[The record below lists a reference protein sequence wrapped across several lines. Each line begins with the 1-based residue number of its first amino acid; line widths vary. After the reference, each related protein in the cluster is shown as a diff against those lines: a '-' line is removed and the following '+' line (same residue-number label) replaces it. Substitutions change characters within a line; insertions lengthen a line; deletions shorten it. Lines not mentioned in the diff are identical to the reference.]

1 MIFGPVDT
9 GTKKFIKGKF
19 MCADLPS
26 TTREY

>member
-19 MCADLPS
+19 MCGDRPS
-26 TTREY
+26 TTHVR